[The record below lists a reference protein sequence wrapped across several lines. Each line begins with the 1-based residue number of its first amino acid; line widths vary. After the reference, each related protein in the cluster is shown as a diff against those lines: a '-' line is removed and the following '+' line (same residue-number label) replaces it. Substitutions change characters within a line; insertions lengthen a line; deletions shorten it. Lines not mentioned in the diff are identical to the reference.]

1 VRRDLAYLSYQ
12 TDLTLD
18 ADIQDLIGRLQ
29 RDVGFVDVLVHSAGV
44 ITQGRIET
52 EPVENLDWQYR
63 TNLRAPY
70 TLTRGL
76 LPMLRLR
83 RGQVVFINSSAGL
96 SARASAGQYAA
107 TKHAL
112 KAIADSIREGQC

>member
-1 VRRDLAYLSYQ
+1 MRRDLAYLSYQ

-76 LPMLRLR
+76 LPMLR
-83 RGQVVFINSSAGL
+83 
-96 SARASAGQYAA
+96 
-107 TKHAL
+107 
-112 KAIADSIREGQC
+112 